1 MKVAILTFHSVP
13 NFGAFLQT
21 YALKST
27 IELFGHEVQVINLQ
41 LGIKKSF
48 IGRIAYALN
57 DNSFAKYREKYLNL
71 TESINSLEGK
81 RDFGFDLYIV
91 GSDQVW
97 NKTITKE
104 NSLNYFFN
112 FLPVNSTKISYAAS
126 FGQKQWPF
134 NEIETSQIKEL
145 IKSFSGISVR
155 EKNGQNLIKEN
166 LGLDSELVLDPTLL
180 LKNYDQLIDHKN
192 IENNLMTCFKFSRNE
207 DFYIFAKKF
216 TKQEGIR
223 IRELRGVNPFKGTK
237 IESFPNIGSWLYF
250 IKSAPY
256 VITDSFHGV
265 CFSIIFNKKFITIP
279 ADVKKF
285 NRIENLLSQLGLS
298 NRIFYSYDE
307 ILENDRWKENIDYDQ
322 VNSKLDVL
330 RKISLS
336 FLQKWL

>member
-21 YALKST
+21 FALKST
-27 IELFGHEVQVINLQ
+27 IESFGHEVQVINLQ

-48 IGRIAYALN
+48 IGSISYALN
-57 DNSFAKYREKYLNL
+57 DNSFSKYRAKYLNL
-71 TESINSLEGK
+71 TESITSFEGK
-81 RDFGFDLYIV
+81 REFGFDLYVV

-104 NSLNYFFN
+104 NYLNYFFN
-112 FLPVNSTKISYAAS
+112 FLPDSSNKISYAAS
-126 FGQKQWPF
+126 FGQKEWPF
-134 NEIETSQIKEL
+134 NEEETNQVKTL
-145 IKSFSGISVR
+145 LQNFSGISVR
-155 EKNGQNLIKEN
+155 EKNGQNLIREN

-180 LKNYDQLIDHKN
+180 IKNYDQLIDHKQM
-192 IENNLMTCFKFSRNE
+192 ENNLMTCFKFSRNG
-207 DFYIFAKKF
+207 DFYDFVRKF
-216 TKQEGIR
+216 SKQEGIK

-237 IESFPNIGSWLYF
+237 TEPFPNIGSWLYF

-265 CFSIIFNKKFITIP
+265 CFSIIFNKKFIAIP

-307 ILENDRWKENIDYDQ
+307 ILENDRWKEDIDYVQ
-322 VNSKLDVL
+322 VNNKLDAL
-330 RKISLS
+330 RKNSLS